1 MAVLESAAQSDIPP
15 VEPRRY
21 KLVPD
26 DTQSDPGTPSPIRRR
41 YSLARVAPS
50 SRSALG
56 VDRLERMEEIA
67 ELDRGDGSAALG
79 SGDELVG

>member
-1 MAVLESAAQSDIPP
+1 M
-15 VEPRRY
+15 EPRRY
-21 KLVPD
+21 KLIAD
-26 DTQSDPGTPSPIRRR
+26 DTPESEPSVPGPIRRR

-67 ELDRGDGSAALG
+67 HRERRNGDGTAKG
-79 SGDELVG
+79 SDP

>member
-1 MAVLESAAQSDIPP
+1 MEQ
-15 VEPRRY
+15 PRRY

-26 DTQSDPGTPSPIRRR
+26 DTPAEPVEPSPLKRR

-56 VDRLERMEEIA
+56 VDRLERMEEIV
-67 ELDRGDGSAALG
+67 ELERRNGDRLRP
-79 SGDELVG
+79 

>member
-1 MAVLESAAQSDIPP
+1 M
-15 VEPRRY
+15 EPRRY
-21 KLVPD
+21 RLIAD
-26 DTQSDPGTPSPIRRR
+26 DTPAQPPPLDPVKRR

-67 ELDRGDGSAALG
+67 ERERSNGKPSTNLKG
-79 SGDELVG
+79 V

>member
-1 MAVLESAAQSDIPP
+1 M
-15 VEPRRY
+15 EPRRY

-26 DTQSDPGTPSPIRRR
+26 DTQRDPATPSPIRRR

-56 VDRLERMEEIA
+56 VDRLERMEEIV
-67 ELDRGDGSAALG
+67 ERERRNGNESA
-79 SGDELVG
+79 

>member
-1 MAVLESAAQSDIPP
+1 M
-15 VEPRRY
+15 EPRRY

-26 DTQSDPGTPSPIRRR
+26 DTQRDPNLPSPVRRR

-67 ELDRGDGSAALG
+67 ELERRNGSAALG
-79 SGDELVG
+79 PGD

>member
-1 MAVLESAAQSDIPP
+1 M
-15 VEPRRY
+15 EPRRY
-21 KLVPD
+21 TLVPD
-26 DTQSDPGTPSPIRRR
+26 DTERARVPANPVKRR

-67 ELDRGDGSAALG
+67 ERERRIGKP
-79 SGDELVG
+79 

>member
-1 MAVLESAAQSDIPP
+1 ME
-15 VEPRRY
+15 EPRRY
-21 KLVPD
+21 SLIAD
-26 DTQSDPGTPSPIRRR
+26 DTPERDPGAPGPIKRR

-67 ELDRGDGSAALG
+67 HRERRNGNGE
-79 SGDELVG
+79 DERP

>member
-1 MAVLESAAQSDIPP
+1 M
-15 VEPRRY
+15 EPRRY
-21 KLVPD
+21 TLVPD
-26 DTQSDPGTPSPIRRR
+26 DSPQGRAPANPVRRR

-67 ELDRGDGSAALG
+67 ARERRNGDGENR
-79 SGDELVG
+79 SGPTP

>member
-1 MAVLESAAQSDIPP
+1 M
-15 VEPRRY
+15 EPRRY

-26 DTQSDPGTPSPIRRR
+26 DSRRDASTPSPVRRR
-41 YSLARVAPS
+41 YALARVAPA

-67 ELDRGDGSAALG
+67 DRERRNGRP
-79 SGDELVG
+79 

>member
-1 MAVLESAAQSDIPP
+1 M
-15 VEPRRY
+15 EPRRY
-21 KLVPD
+21 KLVAD
-26 DTQSDPGTPSPIRRR
+26 DTQRDAAAPSPVRRR

-67 ELDRGDGSAALG
+67 DLDRRNGAAPLGPGD
-79 SGDELVG
+79 

>member
-1 MAVLESAAQSDIPP
+1 M
-15 VEPRRY
+15 EPRRY

-26 DTQSDPGTPSPIRRR
+26 DTPAEPPSASPVKRR

-56 VDRLERMEEIA
+56 VDRLERMKEIA
-67 ELDRGDGSAALG
+67 ERERRNGKG
-79 SGDELVG
+79 

>member
-1 MAVLESAAQSDIPP
+1 M
-15 VEPRRY
+15 EPRRY

-26 DTQSDPGTPSPIRRR
+26 DTPGSGKAADPVRRR

-67 ELDRGDGSAALG
+67 ERERNGVRPLT
-79 SGDELVG
+79 

>member
-1 MAVLESAAQSDIPP
+1 MPASSDIPP
-15 VEPRRY
+15 MEPRRY

-26 DTQSDPGTPSPIRRR
+26 DTPEVAPDVRNGPAPPSPVRRR

-67 ELDRGDGSAALG
+67 ELERQNGKG
-79 SGDELVG
+79 

>member
-1 MAVLESAAQSDIPP
+1 M
-15 VEPRRY
+15 EPRRY
-21 KLVPD
+21 RLIPD
-26 DTQSDPGTPSPIRRR
+26 DTPVTPAEVANDVPARSPVRRR

-67 ELDRGDGSAALG
+67 ER
-79 SGDELVG
+79 ERPR

>member
-1 MAVLESAAQSDIPP
+1 VIFRLRAVPKIAANDDISPM
-15 VEPRRY
+15 EPRRY

-26 DTQSDPGTPSPIRRR
+26 DTQREQGSPSPVRRR

-67 ELDRGDGSAALG
+67 ERERSNGKP
-79 SGDELVG
+79 

>member
-1 MAVLESAAQSDIPP
+1 M
-15 VEPRRY
+15 EPRRY
-21 KLVPD
+21 TLIPD
-26 DTQSDPGTPSPIRRR
+26 DTEVRPSDAVNGATAPTPVRRR

-67 ELDRGDGSAALG
+67 ARERRNGDGKP
-79 SGDELVG
+79 